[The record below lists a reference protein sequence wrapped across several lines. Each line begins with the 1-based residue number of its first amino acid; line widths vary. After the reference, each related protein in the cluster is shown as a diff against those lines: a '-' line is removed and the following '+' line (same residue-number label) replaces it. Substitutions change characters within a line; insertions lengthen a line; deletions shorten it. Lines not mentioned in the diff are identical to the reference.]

1 MRRPVPQHVWF
12 WVAILALSAG
22 SGVLYD
28 VLFNN
33 GIPLAAAIY
42 GFCIGASAL
51 VLERGALAP
60 GVQARLRRLPT
71 LLYVPIA
78 EIAYVGMIA
87 LGYATGGLFVWTLGL
102 NGETFATSVLPSPR
116 VLVYA
121 LVVSAMLVF
130 VVRMRD
136 LIGAEIF
143 VNLMIGR
150 YHRPVEEE
158 RIFLFVD
165 VVGSTAYAETHGDLK
180 AQAYLGAV
188 FATIA
193 EPVRRCQGSTDD
205 FVGDMALITW
215 PMARGL
221 KEARCVACIFAIRES
236 LARDADAWIQRFGTV
251 PEIRAALHGGSVVA
265 AEVGV
270 DRHKIAYFGDA
281 VNVTARLEALCRTLD
296 APNLISADLLARLD
310 RLPAGI
316 RARPLGVHPVRG
328 RDRTLA
334 VAALEVE
341 SDYVAV
347 RSPPVLAA
355 VPSA

>member
-1 MRRPVPQHVWF
+1 
-12 WVAILALSAG
+12 
-22 SGVLYD
+22 
-28 VLFNN
+28 
-33 GIPLAAAIY
+33 
-42 GFCIGASAL
+42 
-51 VLERGALAP
+51 
-60 GVQARLRRLPT
+60 
-71 LLYVPIA
+71 
-78 EIAYVGMIA
+78 
-87 LGYATGGLFVWTLGL
+87 
-102 NGETFATSVLPSPR
+102 
-116 VLVYA
+116 
-121 LVVSAMLVF
+121 MLVF

-215 PMARGL
+215 PMGRGL

-236 LARDADAWIQRFGTV
+236 LARDAEAWIQRFGTV

-296 APNLISADLLARLD
+296 APNLISPISWPGSAACR
-310 RLPAGI
+310 PASAPAPSASI
-316 RARPLGVHPVRG
+316 RSAG

-334 VAALEVE
+334 VAALEAE
-341 SDYVAV
+341 SDYVAG

-355 VPSA
+355 APFA